1 MVIHF
6 IVILHKTATISFQ
19 FSLFRLQLS
28 RYRTFILF
36 YFIFLSRDFL
46 LNCIFL
52 TLKISIS
59 SNIIAQN
66 QTSDLKVC
74 SSFSLDDLVI
84 INRDYNHQQILITST
99 INNFQQENF
108 FVIRLQFSSLIRTR
122 NRDMKTAANELLD
135 SFQAF

>member
-6 IVILHKTATISFQ
+6 IVILHKTARISFQ

-59 SNIIAQN
+59 SNIIVQN

-74 SSFSLDDLVI
+74 SSFGLDDLVI

-99 INNFQQENF
+99 INNFQQANF
-108 FVIRLQFSSLIRTR
+108 FAIRLQFSSLIRTR

>member
-6 IVILHKTATISFQ
+6 IVILHKTARISFQ

-59 SNIIAQN
+59 SNIIVQN

-99 INNFQQENF
+99 INNFQQANF
-108 FVIRLQFSSLIRTR
+108 FAIRLQFSSLIRTR